1 MKKGGAMGPN
11 DMTFYKRNGKSF
23 SLDYMSEDT
32 SYSQIKEV
40 FPVLK
45 DCYFDGP
52 MKREMLMSKTM
63 IIGGSPDDRE
73 TCVADG
79 WKHIYL
85 DVGNH
90 LIVKKPFYFE
100 IKQLFGEIENCEL
113 AFDWDKILNEKGFSN
128 RVDEVEKAFLEQEK
142 ADEILAAKLDEL
154 QKNPEYIRKVKE
166 ASGDL
171 DKLMDVLEE
180 FSGIRMTWFELKQF
194 GFRRLGLV

>member
-1 MKKGGAMGPN
+1 MGPN

-90 LIVKKPFYFE
+90 LIVK
-100 IKQLFGEIENCEL
+100 
-113 AFDWDKILNEKGFSN
+113 
-128 RVDEVEKAFLEQEK
+128 
-142 ADEILAAKLDEL
+142 
-154 QKNPEYIRKVKE
+154 
-166 ASGDL
+166 
-171 DKLMDVLEE
+171 
-180 FSGIRMTWFELKQF
+180 
-194 GFRRLGLV
+194 